1 MAIIT
6 GKRKNILDI
15 NKNVTIGVAFPLNE
29 TNLFQGTKTTHEQTR
44 ANILNLVMTNR
55 GERINLPEYG
65 IGLKNLL
72 FEQKIDIDQLSLNI
86 RKQVKRY
93 ISQVLIRE
101 VIVEKS
107 EDLSTLYVQIDY
119 IYTLDGSSNN
129 IQINFS

>member
-72 FEQKIDIDQLSLNI
+72 FGQKIDIDQLSLNI